1 MNFIKSEIHLIAEC
15 RRTCN
20 CSESPFL
27 NTSVYESVRKQKK
40 KTPNKQ
46 KNIFM
51 RFHLHANLNV
61 CFKFSFSR
69 IFRKVK
75 KYSIISILLNK
86 PFSFALYKY
95 MLCIIW
101 VHVKEADLITC
112 ILPSVATARNQQ
124 GLLENHILHE
134 KMSVPV
140 TPQCIFYLFIRLIW
154 SSDDRW

>member
-20 CSESPFL
+20 CYESPFL
-27 NTSVYESVRKQKK
+27 NTSVYESVRKQK

-61 CFKFSFSR
+61 YFKFSFSR

-75 KYSIISILLNK
+75 KYSIISMILNK
-86 PFSFALYKY
+86 PFSFALYMY

-101 VHVKEADLITC
+101 VHVKRSWFNYMCIAISCDSLETRRTSEKIIVHENKWAYHLLHDAFSTC
-112 ILPSVATARNQQ
+112 
-124 GLLENHILHE
+124 LL
-134 KMSVPV
+134 
-140 TPQCIFYLFIRLIW
+140 
-154 SSDDRW
+154 D

>member
-1 MNFIKSEIHLIAEC
+1 MNANKFEIHLIAEC

-20 CSESPFL
+20 CVESPFL
-27 NTSVYESVRKQKK
+27 NTSVFANVPKQW
-40 KTPNKQ
+40 KT
-46 KNIFM
+46 IFM
-51 RFHLHANLNV
+51 RFNLHANLSV
-61 CFKFSFSR
+61 CFKFTFSR

-86 PFSFALYKY
+86 PFSFALY

-101 VHVKEADLITC
+101 VHVKEADLNVYCHQLWQLGINKDFRKIIYC
-112 ILPSVATARNQQ
+112 MK
-124 GLLENHILHE
+124 

>member
-1 MNFIKSEIHLIAEC
+1 MNANKFEIHLIAEC

-20 CSESPFL
+20 CTGSPFL
-27 NTSVYESVRKQKK
+27 NTSVFANVPKQW
-40 KTPNKQ
+40 KT
-46 KNIFM
+46 IFM
-51 RFHLHANLNV
+51 RFNLHANLSV
-61 CFKFSFSR
+61 CFKFTFSR

-86 PFSFALYKY
+86 PFSFALY

-112 ILPSVATARNQQ
+112 ILPSVVTARNQQ

>member
-1 MNFIKSEIHLIAEC
+1 MNFNKSEIHLIAEC

-27 NTSVYESVRKQKK
+27 NTSVYESVREQK
-40 KTPNKQ
+40 NKQ

-75 KYSIISILLNK
+75 KYSKIFMILNK
-86 PFSFALYKY
+86 PFSFALYMY

-101 VHVKEADLITC
+101 VHVKRFNYVCIAISCDSLETRRTSEKIIVHENKWTYHLLHDAFSTC
-112 ILPSVATARNQQ
+112 L
-124 GLLENHILHE
+124 
-134 KMSVPV
+134 
-140 TPQCIFYLFIRLIW
+140 
-154 SSDDRW
+154 SD

>member
-1 MNFIKSEIHLIAEC
+1 MNFNKSEIHLIAEC

-27 NTSVYESVRKQKK
+27 NTSVYESVREQK
-40 KTPNKQ
+40 NKQ

-61 CFKFSFSR
+61 YFKFSFSR

-75 KYSIISILLNK
+75 KYSIISMLLNK
-86 PFSFALYKY
+86 PFSFAWYMY

-112 ILPSVATARNQQ
+112 VLPSVATAWRQE
-124 GLLENHILHE
+124 GLQKKIIVHENKYQLLHDAF
-134 KMSVPV
+134 S
-140 TPQCIFYLFIRLIW
+140 TCL
-154 SSDDRW
+154 SD